1 MMANKKLWGF
11 ISVLILFAA
20 LWWTWDKYAAPT
32 RIAMIN
38 FPNFQTAAIA
48 SSSHT
53 RFIKVDV
60 VGVEELQKLDS
71 YDAVLIFGM
80 GFRMDE
86 AQKEQLIAFSEK
98 KIPVFTFHTTNP
110 DYNINNQDSVITE
123 KVNLFMRYGTGKNY
137 ASLLSYIRSELD
149 AKTIFT
155 PAWEEPFTV
164 PDNYYYHVEDDIF
177 FESLEAFEEYRSE
190 HGLVKPG
197 AKKIALTGGIAG
209 GRNRGHIVS
218 MIEKFE
224 ADGYN
229 VYPIAGHTQRLD
241 FLKQVMPDAVIYM
254 PHGRLTFRGEE
265 GVEWLK
271 SMNIPI
277 FAPLT
282 ILETEDQW
290 KKNPM
295 GMSGGFMSQSVVMP
309 ELDGAILPY
318 AVNAE
323 YINEEGLHLFKA
335 VPERLET
342 FARIVG
348 NYITLKELDN
358 SQKRI
363 AIYYYKG
370 AGLSS
375 LTASGLEV
383 VPSLYNTLLALKNAG
398 YDVQNLPSALDQFNE
413 LIMTQGVVLGT
424 YAKGAYEEYLKNGKP
439 ELVAKEDYL
448 SWVQN
453 TLPAEL
459 YQAVEETH
467 GPAPGSYMSVYE
479 QDKEYLAVARVQFG
493 NVVLLPQPMAGIG
506 DDAFALV
513 HGAKTAPPHSYIS
526 SYLWVQHGFGAHA
539 IMHFGTHGS
548 LEFTP
553 GKQVALSHNDWSD
566 RLIGHLPHFY
576 YYTIN
581 NVSEGTIAKRR
592 SYANLITYLTP
603 PFMEG
608 DMRGQVQEFA
618 EKMRAWYNLDGDAKY
633 EQALKVKQTAIEMG
647 LHRDLRLDDDITK
660 PYTDEEMLRLDNFA
674 EELTIEKITGQFY
687 TTGQRYEDDK
697 IVSTVVAMSADPI
710 AYALA
715 SIDKQKG
722 KITQSDLEN
731 KSFFSSRYLLPS
743 QKLVLEI
750 LNGSRQVHPGLM
762 MQISGL
768 DQNTIMGAIGAEKKH
783 SENPRA
789 SGSRSHPQGQTS
801 TPATGGH
808 PHGQVNAQAGGH
820 PNTSERSGNAANPHG
835 STGAHPHAAPAT
847 TDSISPQD
855 IALRESI
862 KQLHEALSNIINY
875 RKALIS
881 SPDDEI
887 NTILNAFAGGYIS
900 PSPGGDPVAN
910 PNALPTGRNLFSINA
925 EATPSASAWDIGVAL
940 ANATIEEYRKRNEG
954 KYPRKVSYTLWGGE
968 FIQTEGATLAQVLY
982 MLGVEPIRDRMGRI
996 SDIRLIP
1003 SEELGR
1009 PRIDVLAQTSGQ
1021 LRDIAASR
1029 LFLINKAVTLAAGAQ
1044 DDVHP
1049 NFVNEGVI
1057 EAERIMVDEGIP
1069 PAQARKLSYSR
1080 VFGGMNGM
1088 YGTGIMGMVESG
1100 DRWEDESEI
1109 ARTYLNNMGAMYSSE
1124 DEWGG
1129 YQQGVLKAVLHNADA
1144 VVQPRQSNA
1153 WGPLSLDHVYEFMGG
1168 LNLTIRNVTG
1178 KEPEAFF
1185 SDYRNRH
1192 DPRVQEVKEAI
1203 AVEARTTLL
1212 NPAFIKERMK
1222 GQGTAADEFAEIFRN
1237 TYGFNVMKPNAVD
1250 DELWDGL
1257 HEIYVQDKMNLEV
1270 HDFFERESPAALQ
1283 EMTAVMMETAR
1294 KGYWEAT
1301 PEQLAELANLHTCL
1315 VNEHKA
1321 ACTGFVCD
1329 NLKLREFIA
1338 QNASPENVS
1347 LYNQQ
1352 IENVRQASAAE
1363 PLEGTVMR
1371 KETIRGENDTQ
1382 TTLINGL
1389 IIVIAALVV
1398 LGGIV
1403 YLIRKRRKQNLSEE

>member
-1 MMANKKLWGF
+1 MKKNILLISMLVIMVMAAIIW
-11 ISVLILFAA
+11 S
-20 LWWTWDKYAAPT
+20 WSKYVAPT

-48 SSSHT
+48 SSSPSG
-53 RFIKVDV
+53 FIKVDV
-60 VGVEELQKLDS
+60 VGVDELKKLKS

-86 AQKEQLIAFSEK
+86 AQKEQLMAFAAK
-98 KIPVFTFHTTNP
+98 NIPVFTFHTTNP
-110 DYNINNQDSVITE
+110 DYNINNQDSLVTE
-123 KVNLFMRYGTGKNY
+123 KVNLFMRYGTRKNY

-149 AKTIFT
+149 AKTFFT
-155 PAWEEPFTV
+155 KAWEEPFTV
-164 PDNYYYHVEDDIF
+164 PDNYYYHVEEDIF
-177 FESLEAFEEYRSE
+177 FETLEEFEEYRSKK
-190 HGLVKPG
+190 GLVKPG

-229 VYPIAGHTQRLD
+229 VYPIAGHSQRLD
-241 FLKQVMPDAVIYM
+241 LLKQVMPHAVIYM
-254 PHGRLTFRGEE
+254 PHGRLTFRGED

-282 ILETEDQW
+282 ILETEDNW
-290 KKNPM
+290 KENPM
-295 GMSGGFMSQSVVMP
+295 GMAGGFMSQSVVMP

-335 VPERLET
+335 IPERLET
-342 FARIVG
+342 FAQIVT
-348 NYITLKELDN
+348 NYITLNQLDN
-358 SQKRI
+358 AEKRV

-370 AGLSS
+370 AGLGS

-383 VPSLYNTLLALKNAG
+383 VPSLYNLLLAMKNAG
-398 YDVQNLPSALDQFNE
+398 YNVQDLPETLGQFNE
-413 LIMTQGVVLGT
+413 MIMTQGVVLGT
-424 YAKGAYEEYLKNGKP
+424 YAEGAYEEYLQNGNP
-439 ELVAKEDYL
+439 ERVKKEDYL
-448 SWVQN
+448 EWVER
-453 TLPAEL
+453 TLPSEL
-459 YQAVEETH
+459 YQAVEETY

-479 QDKEYLAVARVQFG
+479 NDKEYLAVARVQFG

-506 DDAFALV
+506 DDTFALV

-526 SYLWVQHGFGAHA
+526 SYLWTQHGFKANA

-603 PFMEG
+603 PFMDG
-608 DMRGQVQEFA
+608 DMRGQMRGLS
-618 EKMRAWYNLDGDAKY
+618 EKMRAWHTLEGDAKKQ
-633 EQALKVKQTAIEMG
+633 QALKVKETAIEMG
-647 LHRDLRLDDDITK
+647 LHLDLRLDEDISI

-674 EELTIEKITGQFY
+674 EELTTEKITGQFY
-687 TTGQRYEDDK
+687 TTGKPYDDDK
-697 IVSTVVAMSADPI
+697 IISTVVAMSADPV
-710 AYALA
+710 AYSLA
-715 SIDKQKG
+715 NIHRQTG
-722 KITQSDLEN
+722 KLSQNDFEN
-731 KSFFSSRYLLPS
+731 KALFNARYLAPS
-743 QKLVLEI
+743 QKLVLDI
-750 LNGSRQVHPGLM
+750 LNGNKQLSPMLL
-762 MQISGL
+762 SELTGL
-768 DQNTIMGAIGAEKKH
+768 DQQTIM
-783 SENPRA
+783 A
-789 SGSRSHPQGQTS
+789 SMQPDHQNIQSRRGSPVGGHPQGQ
-801 TPATGGH
+801 PAVEEISKDEKKLMEAVE
-808 PHGQVNAQAGGH
+808 QVH
-820 PNTSERSGNAANPHG
+820 HT
-835 STGAHPHAAPAT
+835 
-847 TDSISPQD
+847 
-855 IALRESI
+855 
-862 KQLHEALSNIINY
+862 LSNILDY

-881 SPDDEI
+881 SPDVEL
-887 NTILNAFAGGYIS
+887 NTVFNALSGGYIS

-910 PNALPTGRNLFSINA
+910 PNTLPTGRNLFSINA
-925 EATPSASAWDIGVAL
+925 EATPGAAAWDIGVAL
-940 ANATIEEYRKRNEG
+940 AKATLEEYKKLNGGR
-954 KYPRKVSYTLWGGE
+954 YPRKVTFTLWGGE

-996 SDIRLIP
+996 SDMRLIP
-1003 SEELGR
+1003 SDELGR

-1029 LFLINKAVTLAAGAQ
+1029 LFLINKAVELASGAR

-1049 NFVNEGVI
+1049 NFVNEGVV

-1080 VFGGMNGM
+1080 VFGGLNGM

-1109 ARTYLNNMGAMYSSE
+1109 AGTYLNNMGAMYSSE

-1129 YQQGVLKAVLHNADA
+1129 YQQGVLRAVLHNADA

-1192 DPRVQEVKEAI
+1192 NPRVQEVKEAI
-1203 AVEARTTLL
+1203 GVEARTTLL
-1212 NPAFIKERMK
+1212 NPTYINERMK
-1222 GQGTAADEFAEIFRN
+1222 GQGTTAEEFAEIFRN

-1250 DELWDGL
+1250 NELWNGL

-1270 HDFFERESPAALQ
+1270 HEFFKRESPAALQ

-1294 KGYWEAT
+1294 KGYWQAT
-1301 PEQLAELANLHTCL
+1301 PEQLAEIANLHTEL
-1315 VNEHKA
+1315 VNEYKA
-1321 ACTGFVCD
+1321 ACSGFVCD
-1329 NLKLREFIA
+1329 NMKLRDFIT
-1338 QNASPENVS
+1338 QNASPENAQE
-1347 LYNQQ
+1347 YNQQ
-1352 IENVRQASAAE
+1352 IDLARQSGTTQT
-1363 PLEGTVMR
+1363 PEGTVMR
-1371 KETIRGENDTQ
+1371 RETLMGENNSQ

-1389 IIVIAALVV
+1389 LVVIAAIVV
-1398 LGGIV
+1398 IAGILF
-1403 YLIRKRRKQNLSEE
+1403 LIRKRRNQNSTEVE